1 MAGSS
6 PGCSGASFPSPFA
19 RASGLPARLPSSL
32 LAPGFKVSEV
42 LLSKS
47 VPVLLMPEAG
57 APPVPQKR
65 VSVTGPCFH
74 AMFLR
79 WQGLHKNLTTPE
91 VKAKLPDKLLNGA
104 DPHKLLRYVQRA
116 VCIGVFDLA
125 GVDAN
130 SCVSTFSVFSF

>member
-1 MAGSS
+1 MQLLSS
-6 PGCSGASFPSPFA
+6 
-19 RASGLPARLPSSL
+19 R
-32 LAPGFKVSEV
+32 LAPGFKVSDV
-42 LLSKS
+42 LLSKVFLCYS
-47 VPVLLMPEAG
+47 SRVQGPHRSA
-57 APPVPQKR
+57 QKR

-104 DPHKLLRYVQRA
+104 DPHKLLRCVQRA
-116 VCIGVFDLA
+116 VCIGVFGLA

-130 SCVSTFSVFSF
+130 SCVSTSSVFSF